1 MIKILAF
8 VGAGLALGGAI
19 AAAVVLGVV
28 PVPFGPLAEA
38 RAAAEKAKP
47 KPVVTVMYPTKERV
61 VNLTDK
67 ASTRYLKVSLTLEF
81 LDAKAKEPPKGEAV
95 KLQQEEFA
103 KEMSGHSAVIEDA
116 LVSTLSAKAST
127 ELLKPDG
134 KDLLK
139 SELIEQINHA
149 LHEEEKVVNV
159 YFTSFIIQ

>member
-19 AAAVVLGVV
+19 AAAMVLGVI

-38 RAAAEKAKP
+38 RAAAEKAHP
-47 KPVVTVMYPTKERV
+47 KPPVTVMYPTKERV

-67 ASTRYLKVSLTLEF
+67 ASSRYLKVSLTLEF
-81 LDAKAKEPPKGEAV
+81 LDHKAKEPPKGEAV
-95 KLQQEEFA
+95 KVQQEEFA
-103 KEMSGHSAVIEDA
+103 AEMSGHSAVIEDA
-116 LVSTLSAKAST
+116 LVTTLSAKSST
-127 ELLKPDG
+127 ELLKADG

-139 SELIEQINHA
+139 GELIERVNHA

>member
-8 VGAGLALGGAI
+8 VGAGLLLGGAL

-28 PVPFGPLAEA
+28 PVPFGPLADA

-67 ASTRYLKVSLTLEF
+67 ASTRYLKVALTLEF

-103 KEMSGHSAVIEDA
+103 KEMSSHAAVIDDA
-116 LVSTLSAKAST
+116 LVGTLSAKSST
-127 ELLKPDG
+127 ELLKADG
-134 KDLLK
+134 KELLK
-139 SELIEQINHA
+139 SELIEKVNHA
-149 LHEEEKVVNV
+149 LHEQEKVVNV
-159 YFTSFIIQ
+159 

>member
-19 AAAVVLGVV
+19 AAAVVLGVI

-38 RAAAEKAKP
+38 RAAAEKANP
-47 KPVVTVMYPTKERV
+47 KPPVTVMYPTKERV

-67 ASTRYLKVSLTLEF
+67 ATSRYLKVALTLEF
-81 LDAKAKEPPKGEAV
+81 IDHKAKEPPKGEAV

-103 KEMSGHSAVIEDA
+103 HEMLGHAAVIEDA
-116 LVSTLSAKAST
+116 LVTTLSAKSST
-127 ELLKPDG
+127 ELLKADG

-139 SELIEQINHA
+139 SELIERVNHS
-149 LHEEEKVVNV
+149 LHEQEKVVNV